1 MKKIGILIITLLLMI
16 YIPSTPTKAKAK
28 DVFVNPNWSE
38 NKIESF
44 LEKHKADNVFM
55 IIKGKRINRNGDG
68 KDNANLYIKY
78 KKGKPFQKYTSIFQ
92 YKKGTIYWD
101 DWTERY
107 DFSGYLSKQKALE
120 KFRKEEGK

>member
-1 MKKIGILIITLLLMI
+1 MKKIGILVVALLLMI
-16 YIPSTPTKAKAK
+16 CIPTQSQAKAK
-28 DVFVNPNWSE
+28 NVFVNPNWNE

-68 KDNANLYIKY
+68 KDTSNLYIKY
-78 KKGKPFQKYTSIFQ
+78 RKGKIGKKYTSIFQ

-101 DWTERY
+101 DWCERY
-107 DFSGYLSKQKALE
+107 DFSGYLSRQKALE
-120 KFRKEEGK
+120 KFRKEKGK

>member
-16 YIPSTPTKAKAK
+16 CIPTQVKAK

-44 LEKHKADNVFM
+44 LEKHKTDNVFM
-55 IIKGKRINRNGDG
+55 IIKGKRIDKNGDG
-68 KDNANLYIKY
+68 KDTANLYIKY
-78 KKGKPFQKYTSIFQ
+78 KKGKIGKKYTSIFQ

-107 DFSGYLSKQKALE
+107 NFSGYLSKQKALE
-120 KFRKEEGK
+120 KFRKEKGK